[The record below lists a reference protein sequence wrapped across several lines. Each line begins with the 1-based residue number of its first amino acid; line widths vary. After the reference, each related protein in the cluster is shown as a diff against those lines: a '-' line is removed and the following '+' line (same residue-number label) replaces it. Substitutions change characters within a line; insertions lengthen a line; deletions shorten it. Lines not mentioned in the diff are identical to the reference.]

1 MIVNK
6 PIGTYVVS
14 EVNDILWDQANDNW
28 DTFYADSEYN
38 PMPIKPDTYY
48 AQYLLAEYGIT
59 VPPPYEMLWDHAI
72 ILTIVFPSG
81 FEYINQQSEKDRRH
95 KKNKVKL
102 IFIIDDLE
110 KVFVKEKKD
119 QVKVEFK
126 NAVENILTEEFG
138 QKVILEN
145 VQIIHR

>member
-14 EVNDILWDQANDNW
+14 EVNNILWEDAKDNW

-38 PMPIKPDTYY
+38 PMPINPQDYY
-48 AQYLLAEYGIT
+48 AQYLYAEFGLT
-59 VPPPYEMLWDHAI
+59 VPPPYKMLWDHAI
-72 ILTIVFPSG
+72 VLTIVFPSS
-81 FEYINQQSEKDRRH
+81 YDSTYDNRQKKQEKR
-95 KKNKVKL
+95 KKQIKL

-110 KVFVKEKKD
+110 KVFQKEKNN

-126 NAVENILTEEFG
+126 DKVENILTERFN
-138 QKVILEN
+138 QKVILED
-145 VQIIHR
+145 VQIIHG